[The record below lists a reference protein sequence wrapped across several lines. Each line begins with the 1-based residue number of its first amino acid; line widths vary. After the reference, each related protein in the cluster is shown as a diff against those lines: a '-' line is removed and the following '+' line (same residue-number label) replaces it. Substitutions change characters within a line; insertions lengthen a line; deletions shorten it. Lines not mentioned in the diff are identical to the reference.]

1 MLDISV
7 SAWRAK
13 WGDRQD
19 SYAPLEDGPAQP
31 VKLAGQA
38 LLSDAQNSLLGGFI
52 VAHLP
57 RSQHTAFRQ
66 SVLSRLSWGKPGD
79 GAFKQS
85 MRLAAMEI
93 GFTMERLSA
102 CGLCNLQDRP
112 DTSRRGRAEPSRRQI
127 RKGKFD

>member
-1 MLDISV
+1 MRRLKM
-7 SAWRAK
+7 AT
-13 WGDRQD
+13 
-19 SYAPLEDGPAQP
+19 LQP

-38 LLSDAQNSLLGGFI
+38 MLSDAQNSLLGGFI

-57 RSQHTAFRQ
+57 RSQHTDVSTECTCAVELGKAGMGAFR
-66 SVLSRLSWGKPGD
+66 
-79 GAFKQS
+79 QS
-85 MRLAAMEI
+85 MRLAAMEM